1 MQVDYKDFFSNITD
15 NDKTGFLLWKVNNYW
30 QRAFKKSFGELDL
43 THSQLLLLLGILW
56 GETHQIKVTQKDLSD
71 KTGMDPMTTSTVLRT
86 LQKKGWIRRRFNK
99 KDSRTRLISLTEDG
113 KKIIE
118 DSTIIIKKFN
128 DSFFSPLKKQ
138 QNQFQENLIAL
149 LLSDECTKKEFEEH
163 YKEELKK
170 YNINI
175 IKKQ

>member
-1 MQVDYKDFFSNITD
+1 METDYKEFFSNITD

-30 QRAFKKSFGELDL
+30 QRAFKRSFGDLDL
-43 THSQLLLLLGILW
+43 THSQLLLLFGILW

-113 KKIIE
+113 KKIVE
-118 DSTIIIKKFN
+118 NATKTIKTFN
-128 DSFFSPLKKQ
+128 NSFFGPLKKQ
-138 QNQFQENLIAL
+138 QNQFQENLITL
-149 LLSDECTKKEFEEH
+149 LLSDEDIKKEFEEH
-163 YKEELKK
+163 YGKELK
-170 YNINI
+170 NI
-175 IKKQ
+175 IANK